1 MTQHRRS
8 PPLPLPPR
16 RPRSRRRAPPHRRRA
31 QGLRRWRALSPIYRL
46 GELRLRRRPA
56 EDRRFQH
63 PGRLRPARRLGRD
76 HRLRPGQRAQRGRD
90 PPRRRDD
97 GGARS
102 GQGRAPRRRRGGPT
116 PGSIPTP
123 IRSSL
128 IPFAQQGRAL
138 PADRRRRP
146 RPRSARR
153 PGLGGAGRLVER
165 DRHRPRRRLR
175 RPRRPAAGPPQ
186 RPDRRRAERPARDRL
201 SRPRRALSLRR
212 SVRAGDLEPGDRH
225 RARPGAGQPRIGRR
239 ARRAR

>member
-1 MTQHRRS
+1 MTMTTD
-8 PPLPLPPR
+8 PR
-16 RPRSRRRAPPHRRRA
+16 RFLYRPDGLDPDAALRLTADA
-31 QGLRRWRALSPIYRL
+31 LQGLRRRRALSPIYRL
-46 GELRLRRRPA
+46 RELRLRRRPA

-63 PGRLRPARRLGRD
+63 PGGLRPARRLGRD
-76 HRLRPGQRAQRGRD
+76 HRLRPCQRAERGRD

-102 GQGRAPRRRRGGPT
+102 GEGRAPRPAAARPT
-116 PGSIPTP
+116 PSSIPTP

-153 PGLGGAGRLVER
+153 PGLGDARRLVER
-165 DRHRPRRRLR
+165 DRDRPPRRLR
-175 RPRRPAAGPPQ
+175 RPRRAPAGPPQ

-201 SRPRRALSLRR
+201 SRPRRPLSLRR
-212 SVRAGDLEPGDRH
+212 SVRAR
-225 RARPGAGQPRIGRR
+225 RPGTARSTWRSPRRW
-239 ARRAR
+239 